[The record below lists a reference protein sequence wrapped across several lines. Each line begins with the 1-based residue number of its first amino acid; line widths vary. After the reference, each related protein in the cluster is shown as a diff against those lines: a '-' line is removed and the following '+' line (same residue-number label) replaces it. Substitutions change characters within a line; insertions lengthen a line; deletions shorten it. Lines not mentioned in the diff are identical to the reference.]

1 MTENQDVNGQ
11 TRRHGH
17 CLCGSVTFS
26 AIPSNTETGVC
37 HCDMCR
43 RWSAGP
49 FFAIQCDDSVIFE
62 SKDDLRVYRS
72 SEWGE
77 RGFCGKC
84 GTVLFWNLHGK
95 EAYSMSLSAFDDIDN
110 DDVIFTSEIF
120 IDEKP
125 DYFSFA
131 NDTKKMTGAEVFA
144 MFMGDQSN

>member
-1 MTENQDVNGQ
+1 MAEKHDSQEQ
-11 TRRHGH
+11 KRRHGH

-26 AIPSNTETGVC
+26 AIPVNNKTGVC

-49 FFAIQCDDSVIFE
+49 FFAIDCGDSVIFE
-62 SKDDLRVYRS
+62 NQEDLRVYRS

-77 RGFCGKC
+77 RGFCAKC

-95 EAYSMSLSAFDDIDN
+95 KAHSMSLSAFDDID
-110 DDVIFTSEIF
+110 DVVFTSEIF

-131 NDTKKMTGAEVFA
+131 NDTEKMTGAEVFA
-144 MFMGDQSN
+144 MFVDGQSG